1 MFKFLR
7 KDSVIETIV
16 EKITKNLNQNLN
28 QFESKQEEK
37 FELVLEHL
45 EKLRFELSNLDQRI
59 SSKEIKDRQD
69 YGQMQY
75 KLNSL
80 QSELIKKPKS
90 KREH

>member
-7 KDSVIETIV
+7 KDSVIEMIV

-28 QFESKQEEK
+28 SFESKQDEK